1 LLRRKNHPG
10 AKYDG
15 PVSQAYQ
22 GVWLKPVL
30 TDIEK
35 KFLAKSFT
43 ESQLDLAWG
52 WLREGMVILATQI
65 HFQTS
70 DMFTPRFI
78 SKLLICSLPDSFPTS
93 DMFTL

>member
-35 KFLAKSFT
+35 EIPGKVLHRKTIRSSLGVV
-43 ESQLDLAWG
+43 ERRNG
-52 WLREGMVILATQI
+52 Y
-65 HFQTS
+65 
-70 DMFTPRFI
+70 PRH
-78 SKLLICSLPDSFPTS
+78 PDSFPN
-93 DMFTL
+93 F